1 MTINNQK
8 TPSRISGIF
17 SAFLSPTFLG
27 FMPIVAKIA
36 YSYGVDVNTVAA
48 LRTVMAAAVLWVIAL
63 VVDRNYIFSS
73 KPAILGSLFA
83 GAING
88 VGSLFFYSSL
98 TRIDAS
104 MGQLINITYLV
115 YVTLLFRMAGYHI
128 SKLTVFRTVLA
139 IFAIYVITSGALGE
153 PDWIGVSFM
162 AIAALSYAIQ
172 IVFSQR
178 IMQDVPAMTMTLY
191 ALTGMSTVVAI
202 AWLIVAPEISHIPLA
217 GWGSVIAIGVMTAL
231 ARLTLFLGV
240 KNLGGMQTSL
250 IGVAE
255 VLVSIFFAYWL
266 LGEVMTMT
274 QWVGAAILT
283 ISILLV
289 KYETAVPSFDWLTP
303 LLLRVVQKQPP
314 PNTNRQNESST
325 QVETTASWAK
335 NPTTQP
341 LDYEKQPQKKDESTY
356 APKPPLP

>member
-1 MTINNQK
+1 MTISNQK
-8 TPSRISGIF
+8 SPSRIRGIL

-27 FMPIVAKIA
+27 FMPVMAKIA
-36 YSYGVDVNTVAA
+36 YSYGVDVYTMAA
-48 LRTVMAAAVLWVIAL
+48 LRTVMAAIVLWIIAL
-63 VVDRNYIFSS
+63 IVDRNYIFSS

-88 VGSLFFYSSL
+88 IGSLFFYSSL

-139 IFAIYVITSGALGE
+139 ILAIYIITSGALGE
-153 PDWIGVSFM
+153 PDWVGVSYM

-202 AWLIVAPEISHIPLA
+202 AWLIVYPETNQIPLM
-217 GWGSVIAIGVMTAL
+217 GWGSIAAIGIMTAL

-266 LGEVMTMT
+266 LGEVMTIT
-274 QWVGAAILT
+274 QWVGASILT

-289 KYETAVPSFDWLTP
+289 KYEREVPSFDWLTP
-303 LLLRVVQKQPP
+303 FLLRFIPKQ
-314 PNTNRQNESST
+314 SAST
-325 QVETTASWAK
+325 QRPDSSETKKEWK
-335 NPTTQP
+335 QTQP
-341 LDYEKQPQKKDESTY
+341 SQTADYEAMPHEKEEKTY
-356 APKPPLP
+356 APKTPLS